1 MPLSP
6 LELAIACA
14 ATFAGA
20 FVQGSI
26 GFGMALAA
34 SPILVM
40 IDPTLVPAPLLTAGI
55 SVTAVVAFRERH
67 GLDLTAL
74 RFGLPGLIVGSAAG
88 AAVLVNAPADRL
100 PAVFGAL
107 VLLAVVLSV
116 AGLRTS
122 TSPRNVV
129 IATLAAGFMGT
140 TASIPGPPLA
150 LLYQNAGAHRLKGT
164 LAPLLLTSD
173 LVSLTMLR
181 LAGRFGAP
189 EISLGMLLIPSA
201 LIGVAIARRGAQN
214 LPADRVRAAVLGLSA
229 VSAVLAIAR
238 GLG

>member
-6 LELAIACA
+6 PEIAIACA

-55 SVTAVVAFRERH
+55 AVTAVVAFRERH
-67 GLDLTAL
+67 ALDLTGL
-74 RFGLPGLIVGSAAG
+74 RFGLPGLVAGSAAG
-88 AAVLVNAPADRL
+88 AAVLLNAPADRL
-100 PAVFGAL
+100 PAVFGVL
-107 VLLAVVLSV
+107 VLLAVGLSL
-116 AGLRTS
+116 AGLRT
-122 TSPRNVV
+122 TPTPRNVV
-129 IATLAAGFMGT
+129 LATVMAGFMGT

-150 LLYQNAGAHRLKGT
+150 LLYQSAGGQRLRGT

-181 LAGRFGAP
+181 LAGRFGTA
-189 EISLGMLLIPSA
+189 EMTLGLLLMPTA
-201 LIGVAIARRGAQN
+201 LVGVALARRGAGQ
-214 LPADRVRAAVLGLSA
+214 LPADRVRSAVLGLSA